1 MVLPAARWVLV
12 DGWEPGG
19 SSSAPMAVMIPPH
32 DRRHHERVEV
42 FPPCVVS
49 LPAHTSPPPV
59 FRGITSAPPVAPYLP
74 APRVPPG
81 NPPGLYHAFFPLS
94 GAPSAVV
101 QGVKMTTG
109 IFRVV
114 LVSRPLHPASS
125 AWPHSQACRTPVGVL
140 GSRLPRSRENSSESL
155 RGAAQRRSRTPI
167 QSSGSERCQQRTTR
181 CDPCQRSLHPHLKNW
196 VYAFAHMTEQ
206 AYTGDKQPLF
216 QQFCQT

>member
-1 MVLPAARWVLV
+1 MGTWRLQLRADGSHDPSTRQTPPRASRSFPTLCGFTPSPHLPTTCPQRDYLC
-12 DGWEPGG
+12 
-19 SSSAPMAVMIPPH
+19 SSSGALPSSSPRPTWK
-32 DRRHHERVEV
+32 
-42 FPPCVVS
+42 PSWPLPCL
-49 LPAHTSPPPV
+49 LPTVRCA
-59 FRGITSAPPVAPYLP
+59 
-74 APRVPPG
+74 
-81 NPPGLYHAFFPLS
+81 LS
-94 GAPSAVV
+94 GSAG
-101 QGVKMTTG
+101 GVKMTTG

-167 QSSGSERCQQRTTR
+167 QSSGSERCQQRPTR

-196 VYAFAHMTEQ
+196 VYAFTHMTEQ